1 LRSLV
6 EDSVS
11 DNSGQLYTQVVL
23 PHLDEAYAL
32 ARCLAGNPSDAEDIL
47 QEACLRA
54 LKSIGTYAGGSSR
67 AWLLTIVRNAAFT
80 WMARRKPG
88 RLMVE
93 SIHAGRDAA
102 ADLVPDPMPTP
113 EAALI
118 ARADARSLEQAM
130 AALPTAFREVLVLR
144 EYNEMSY
151 REISEVMQ
159 IPVGTVMSRLARA
172 RQLLMHALA
181 PDLQLKSAP

>member
-1 LRSLV
+1 MS
-6 EDSVS
+6 DS
-11 DNSGQLYTQVVL
+11 SGPLYAQIVL

-32 ARCLAGNPSDAEDIL
+32 ARCLAGNPADAEDIV

-54 LKSIGTYAGGSSR
+54 LKSIKTYAGGSSR

-93 SIHAGRDAA
+93 SINTGAPDGAELV
-102 ADLVPDPMPTP
+102 ADPLPTP

-118 ARADARSLEQAM
+118 ARADARSLERAM
-130 AALPTAFREVLVLR
+130 ADLPTPFREVLVLR

-151 REISEVMQ
+151 RDISDVMQ

>member
-1 LRSLV
+1 
-6 EDSVS
+6 VS
-11 DNSGQLYTQVVL
+11 DSSGLYAQIVL

-32 ARCLAGNPSDAEDIL
+32 ARCLAGNPADAEDIV

-54 LKSIGTYAGGSSR
+54 LKSIKSYAGGSSR
-67 AWLLTIVRNAAFT
+67 AWLLTIVRNSAFT

-93 SIHAGRDAA
+93 SINNDRDDDAEMI
-102 ADLVPDPMPTP
+102 ADPLPTP

-118 ARADARSLEQAM
+118 AQADARSLKRALED
-130 AALPTAFREVLVLR
+130 LPTVFREALVLR

-172 RQLLMHALA
+172 RQLLMRALA